1 MWIKGWEKVRKT
13 TVLHLF
19 PHDSRVGLPLSNYHH
34 FTPCFT
40 SHTSSCHVCL
50 LSLFL
55 PPPIR
60 FLNAC
65 FLHCRRVV
73 GTALVP
79 SSCSGDDGAIFF
91 PFCSSFDC
99 SLARSFLSSPSY
111 LPLSHS
117 LYLFPLSKWLF
128 LEQLLG
134 CSPTAR
140 WATSVGV
147 PPIPI
152 A

>member
-1 MWIKGWEKVRKT
+1 MDKGVGEGAENNGFASFSTRLESRT
-13 TVLHLF
+13 SALQLPPLYSLLHFSHIEL
-19 PHDSRVGLPLSNYHH
+19 PRVSSLPLS
-34 FTPCFT
+34 
-40 SHTSSCHVCL
+40 TSSNSIFERL
-50 LSLFL
+50 LSSL
-55 PPPIR
+55 PAR
-60 FLNAC
+60 
-65 FLHCRRVV
+65 CRY
-73 GTALVP
+73 
-79 SSCSGDDGAIFF
+79 CSGSIFLFRGRWRHFF
-91 PFCSSFDC
+91 PLLLF